1 MRRGRACGWH
11 TTMQKWRFHN
21 SAYVLVAALA
31 IGGGACKKKSSMSD
45 TPRPPIV
52 VPNRTEAPKEVPL
65 PPAPKIATTPIPD
78 EPPVNV
84 VVTTPPP
91 QPPPTKKTPTR
102 RSRRGTKKAAEVKV
116 AEAPKPEGVK
126 PEGAVAEEPKPA
138 AAAVQLGVILPP
150 EQTRELAKRLEEAV
164 ERTKSAVVLIEGK
177 LLTKDQAET
186 LGRIR
191 SFLAQAEQT
200 READLAG
207 SVSLA
212 ERADLLSRD
221 LLERLR

>member
-1 MRRGRACGWH
+1 
-11 TTMQKWRFHN
+11 MQKWRFHN

-31 IGGGACKKKSSMSD
+31 IVGGACKKKSSMSD

-65 PPAPKIATTPIPD
+65 PPAPKIATTPIPE

-91 QPPPTKKTPTR
+91 QPPPAKKTTPR
-102 RSRRGTKKAAEVKV
+102 RARRGTKKAAEVKV
-116 AEAPKPEGVK
+116 AEAPKGEVPKPEGVK
-126 PEGAVAEEPKPA
+126 ADGPVAEEAKPA
-138 AAAVQLGVILPP
+138 PQAVKLGVILSP

-164 ERTKSAVVLIEGK
+164 ERTNSAVVLIEGK
-177 LLTKDQAET
+177 LLTKEQAET
-186 LGRIR
+186 VGRIR

>member
-1 MRRGRACGWH
+1 
-11 TTMQKWRFHN
+11 MQKWRFHN
-21 SAYVLVAALA
+21 STYLLVAALVMM
-31 IGGGACKKKSSMSD
+31 GGACKKKSPMSD

-65 PPAPKIATTPIPD
+65 PPAPKIATSTPLPE
-78 EPPVNV
+78 EPPVSV
-84 VVTTPPP
+84 VVTAPPP
-91 QPPPTKKTPTR
+91 APPPVKKTPTR
-102 RSRRGTKKAAEVKV
+102 RARRGTKKAGEVKI
-116 AEAPKPEGVK
+116 AEAPKVESPK
-126 PEGAVAEEPKPA
+126 PEVVKVDSPPAEEAKPA
-138 AAAVQLGVILPP
+138 AQAVKLGVILSP
-150 EQTRELAKRLEEAV
+150 EQTRELAKRLEDSV

-177 LLTKDQAET
+177 LLTKDQTET

-200 READLAG
+200 REEDLAG

>member
-1 MRRGRACGWH
+1 
-11 TTMQKWRFHN
+11 MQKWRIQN
-21 SAYVLVAALA
+21 SIYLLVAALA
-31 IGGGACKKKSSMSD
+31 LTGPACKRKSAISD

-65 PPAPKIATTPIPD
+65 PPAPKIATTTPFPD
-78 EPPVNV
+78 EPPVSV
-84 VVTTPPP
+84 VVTAPPP
-91 QPPPTKKTPTR
+91 PPPMKKAPAR
-102 RSRRGTKKAAEVKV
+102 RTRRGTKKAAEVKV
-116 AEAPKPEGVK
+116 AEAPKPETPKSEGPAAEEVK
-126 PEGAVAEEPKPA
+126 PAQ
-138 AAAVQLGVILPP
+138 AVQLGVILPP
-150 EQTRELAKRLEEAV
+150 EQTRELQRRLEEAL
-164 ERTKSAVVLIEGK
+164 ERTRSAVVLIEGK
-177 LLTKDQAET
+177 LLTKEQTDT
-186 LGRIR
+186 LGRVR